1 MRTYSSDLYFLTTIT
16 PLHVGVGRT
25 VGSVDLPVARD
36 GFGYPYVPG
45 SSIKGVVK
53 SKCMLRKLLESGEVP
68 RECTVYYGVDS
79 RSEESIS
86 EEEVWVSPVSFTDAY
101 LLLYPIRVEKY
112 SSGEDPPAFAYAT
125 SNLLVSRYNDFV
137 ENLSIVG
144 HDLLDFTIKLD
155 NSDPNNSNSDE
166 ACGDLIVNNVIVR
179 EGCRK
184 YYEKE
189 KLSELLGGLVDIIK
203 NMGKLDE
210 NLLNGGVYVF
220 DDKVF
225 REIVEAGIIRQT
237 RIRLDYKRKA
247 VMPGALWSEEY
258 VSQGAVFYFASIY
271 RSVKTRN
278 CIISADDAKSRNRR
292 IMLDYADEGVL
303 VIGGKETVG
312 KGLVRIKIAG

>member
-16 PLHVGVGRT
+16 PLHIGVGRT

-79 RSEESIS
+79 RSGERLG
-86 EEEVWVSPVSFTDAY
+86 EEEVWLSPVSFTDAY

-125 SNLLVSRYNDFV
+125 SNLLISRYNDFV

-144 HDLLDFTIKLD
+144 HEQVDLTIKM
-155 NSDPNNSNSDE
+155 NNSGK
-166 ACGDLIVNNVIVR
+166 ACSDLIVNNVIVGD
-179 EGCRK
+179 GCRK
-184 YYEKE
+184 YYVKE
-189 KLSELLGGLVDIIK
+189 KLGELLDGLVDIIK
-203 NMGKLDE
+203 SLGKLNE
-210 NLLNGGVYVF
+210 ALLDGGIYVF
-220 DDKVF
+220 SDEVF

-278 CIISADDAKSRNRR
+278 CIISADDAQSHNRR
-292 IMLDYADEGVL
+292 IMLDDADEGVL

-312 KGLVRIKIAG
+312 KGLVRIKIAR